1 MLRMAPAQKNIEACN
16 SMPSQLKM
24 RLMPLNS
31 KVNNS
36 AQCENNNSVNT
47 ISDKVNIDAEFDLEK
62 YEAMDFKAKIRWPDL
77 IVQVLLH
84 LVSIYGLYLTLT
96 FKAKLLTVLYVFFT
110 IYTSGFGI
118 TAGVHRLWSHR
129 AYQARTPLRVILAIL
144 FTVTGQRDIYTWALD
159 HRVHH
164 KYTET
169 AADPHDIR
177 RGFWF
182 AHVGWLVLTPH
193 PAVEDRRAALRKT
206 SLDLDADP
214 VVKWQKK
221 YFIPMFALLN
231 VMLPVW
237 VPWYCWNETL
247 ENSFVISFVT
257 RFTITLNIAFCVNS
271 FAHLWGNKPYDRFIK
286 STENILVSLA
296 ALGEGWHNYH
306 HVFPWDYRTS
316 ELGRINIS
324 TGFID
329 AFAKIGWAYNLKMAT
344 SAMII
349 SRAKRSGDGT
359 LGETEEPDPTAKN
372 ESIE

>member
-1 MLRMAPAQKNIEACN
+1 MAPAQKNIEACN